1 MQCLDKNM
9 SVEEFDAHYF
19 YATELKLF
27 ARQIGIRTGKLRKF
41 EIEGLIRAYLATGE
55 LPDRPADR
63 TRKSNMPDDMLSIDT
78 IVKNYNGNKRTK
90 AFLLELVF
98 RRDPN
103 SPDKSG
109 QWYWLNDWRR
119 RQFEKKIPFTYGDLA
134 EQLLTLRRTKGRLP
148 QIPSARM
155 NNFIT
160 DFLGDTSNKGLGKAH
175 AMEAWQKVK
184 TMPGE
189 KTYTA
194 YKACNSGFDS
204 A

>member
-1 MQCLDKNM
+1 M
-9 SVEEFDAHYF
+9 SVEEFDAHYY

-41 EIEGLIRAYLATGE
+41 EIEGLIRAYLSTGE
-55 LPDRPADR
+55 LPDRPAVR
-63 TRKSNMPDDMLSIDT
+63 ARKSDLPDDMLSIDT
-78 IVKNYNGNKRTK
+78 IVKNYNGNKKTK
-90 AFLLELVF
+90 AFLLELVI

-103 SPDKSG
+103 SQDKSG

-119 RQFEKKIPFTYGDLA
+119 KQFEKNIPFTYGDLA
-134 EQLLTLRRTKGRLP
+134 EQLLILRRTKGRLP

-160 DFLGDTSNKGLGKAH
+160 DFLEDISNKGLGKAH
-175 AMEAWQKVK
+175 ALDAWKKVK
-184 TMPGE
+184 ATPGE

-194 YKACNSGFDS
+194 YKARNSGFDS